1 MLFYVAAR
9 EFFGEQIFGELLS
22 RPLLRASVAAGARR
36 FDRDSVTW
44 MQDQSRQLPRQIL
57 DGTIGTEKPEG
68 SRSSGFATENAGRP
82 SAKSLAGARKFTHM
96 SHRPNDAAQS
106 KSSPPAPCPSGV
118 HD

>member
-1 MLFYVAAR
+1 
-9 EFFGEQIFGELLS
+9 
-22 RPLLRASVAAGARR
+22 
-36 FDRDSVTW
+36 

-68 SRSSGFATENAGRP
+68 SGFSGFATENAGRP